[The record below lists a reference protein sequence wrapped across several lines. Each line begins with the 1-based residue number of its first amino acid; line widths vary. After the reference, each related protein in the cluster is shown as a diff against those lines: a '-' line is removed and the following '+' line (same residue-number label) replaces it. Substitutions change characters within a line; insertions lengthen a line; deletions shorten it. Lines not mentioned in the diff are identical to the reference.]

1 MPTAKH
7 NDSAQA
13 SSSPGILRRIRRS
26 LLWVFVFATCA
37 LATLAVGVTFWLA
50 GEGIQLGSVSGIS
63 LSQQGL
69 SVKKLSIK
77 IKDNEFVLNN
87 VLLLHR
93 YAGEQQ
99 PNMPDSPQ
107 DSLAAGWLVQA
118 DRLTV
123 VIPPALRKALLENG
137 LSADIATF
145 DKVKLL
151 TQGALTEGRFVIT
164 AALADAILATPS
176 SEAAYQ
182 QSLHNISIGVTTTPK
197 LQLSGT
203 IGRGDIQ
210 PPLAAFIKDG
220 DRKDNF
226 RNDNQLKN
234 SYPVTFKALSFAL
247 LPAEDGTQPFSV
259 SIDHIAPV
267 IAPVTAASDQSEPDG
282 VHQLSLAVDLLSPL
296 NSLDLRIKTLHWDPA
311 PFLSQQQA
319 SASTDFPHL
328 GHITRLLFQAP
339 VKHIEVASM
348 TIVDYLSQTRFA
360 FQQETENTRFELE
373 GKVQTAKNTLL
384 PVTSHFMA
392 SENKPAVFT
401 VQLTD
406 ADPASPPGVDLVS
419 CHASWQLTS
428 DMPQSLNCKSDN
440 VTKVINYF
448 AIQSIVLPDPNQQQ
462 AAFVAK
468 LTETNQP
475 QKKQLK
481 KSRPEKRQPERKDH
495 QPDSASEP
503 DSLSPVWHYA
513 IEIRAPAS
521 IQFSLPRS
529 HQHSGPNDYSAIALN
544 HDGIW
549 SWALSLDQQQAQ
561 LRLISPEQLD
571 IGVDSPA
578 ARGQIVIH
586 SLSCQVSLTIPD
598 QQTQSAWPQCRST
611 NTLTAQAP
619 LLELDPLNISHL
631 QLLQRI
637 DIQSTGNA
645 LKLNLENTRLSA
657 ETIVLPDYAAQK
669 QNRLSQVRI
678 DIPDTAIQLDNLFSP
693 ASAKSPQ
700 LWLLNVG
707 EAPATLN
714 AAFSSLRTMT
724 TDTKPRKDQGSLPVQ
739 QFDGNLTITLNGLRA
754 EKNAQAWK
762 LASDY
767 STQLAL
773 NVNNQALPVIRNQ
786 GKLTLNSDALAI
798 TGLLSTAQSQ
808 PWLDFSFTQEWK
820 SHISRIQIAQKP
832 ISFSAKQSLQ
842 KYYLAPLPVSAD
854 LHNGSVSLR
863 ADLKYKNALWS
874 GTLDIFTTHLSGHIK
889 DTHFADLNVSLTSQ
903 VTNNAVRSRQPLT
916 VHASWLHFGTLF
928 QDVTASFH
936 FNTDEPLYTLHRA
949 TAKVLG
955 GQLSTRNVVSHS
967 LTNIDVIPLRIQ
979 SLNLKKLMD
988 LFNPEDVELTGA
1000 LDGLLPIRIVNGNPV
1015 IEKGALFSRSPGG
1028 VLRYKE
1034 GASIDDNVRAGGEN
1048 SLKVITRILRNYQYD
1063 SLAVDIDYSKE
1074 GQLNASAR
1082 FKGRNPHFQNGRPV
1096 NINLNI
1102 EDDIPA
1108 LIKTLNTINTS
1119 QFERIFVKQLGLEN

>member
-1 MPTAKH
+1 MPTTEH
-7 NDSAQA
+7 TNSAQA
-13 SSSPGILRRIRRS
+13 SSSSLLCRIRRG
-26 LLWVFVFATCA
+26 LLWVFIFATCS
-37 LATLAVGVTFWLA
+37 LVTLAVGVTFWLA
-50 GEGIQLGSVSGIS
+50 SEGIQLGSVSGIS
-63 LSQQGL
+63 LSQQGM
-69 SVKKLSIK
+69 SVKNLSIK
-77 IKDNEFVLNN
+77 IRDNEFELNN
-87 VLLLHR
+87 VLLFHR
-93 YAGEQQ
+93 YTAEQHPIIQ
-99 PNMPDSPQ
+99 PRHQ
-107 DSLAAGWLVQA
+107 DSRATGWLVQA

-123 VIPPALRKALLENG
+123 VIPSALRRALLENG
-137 LSADIATF
+137 LIADIVTF
-145 DKVKLL
+145 DKVKLM
-151 TQGALTEGRFVIT
+151 TQGALTDGRFMIT
-164 AALADAILATPS
+164 ADLADALLATPLS
-176 SEAAYQ
+176 KTTYQ
-182 QSLHNISIGVTTTPK
+182 QSLHGISISVSTAPN
-197 LQLSGT
+197 LQISGAV
-203 IGRGDIQ
+203 GRGDIQ

-220 DRKDNF
+220 YHRDNLRKDDYRKDNHH
-226 RNDNQLKN
+226 KN
-234 SYPVTFKALSFAL
+234 GYPVTFKTLSFAL
-247 LPAEDGTQPFSV
+247 MPAEDGTQPFSV
-259 SIDHIAPV
+259 SIAHIAS
-267 IAPVTAASDQSEPDG
+267 ATAASEQSERDG
-282 VHQLSLAVDLLSPL
+282 VHQLSLAVDLLSPQS
-296 NSLDLRIKTLHWDPA
+296 SLDLRIKTLRWDPA
-311 PFLSQQQA
+311 PFLPQDQA
-319 SASTDFPHL
+319 SASTGFPRL
-328 GHITRLLFQAP
+328 GQITSLLFQVP
-339 VKHIEVASM
+339 VKHIEIDSI
-348 TIVDYLSQTRFA
+348 TIIDYLSQARFI
-360 FQQETENTRFELE
+360 FQRDAENTRFELE

-384 PVTSHFMA
+384 PVTSYFLA
-392 SENKPAVFT
+392 SEHKPAVFT

-406 ADPASPPGVDLVS
+406 TDHTSPSGIDLVS

-440 VTKVINYF
+440 VTKVLNYF
-448 AIQSIVLPDPNQQQ
+448 SIQSISLPDPNQQQ
-462 AAFVAK
+462 AVFEAK
-468 LTETNQP
+468 LTETDQP

-481 KSRPEKRQPERKDH
+481 KRQPEKKDH

-513 IEIRAPAS
+513 IEISAPGS
-521 IQFSLPRS
+521 IQFRLPRS
-529 HQHSGPNDYSAIALN
+529 HQHSGPNDYSVIALN

-549 SWALSLDQQQAQ
+549 KWALSLDQQQAQ
-561 LRLISPEQLD
+561 LRLTNPEQLD
-571 IGVDSPA
+571 INVERPA
-578 ARGQIVIH
+578 AQGQIVINTLTCH
-586 SLSCQVSLTIPD
+586 VTLTIPA
-598 QQTQSAWPQCRST
+598 QQTETALPQCRST

-619 LLELDPLNISHL
+619 LLELESLKISHL
-631 QLLQRI
+631 QLSQRI
-637 DIQSTGNA
+637 DIQSSGSS

-657 ETIVLPDYAAQK
+657 QTIVLPDYADQK

-678 DIPDTAIQLDNLFSP
+678 EIPDTAIQLDNLLSS
-693 ASAKSPQ
+693 ASAPENTSQ
-700 LWLLNVG
+700 VWLLDVG
-707 EAPATLN
+707 EAPATLS
-714 AAFSSLRTMT
+714 AAFSSLRTINA
-724 TDTKPRKDQGSLPVQ
+724 DTEPGKHQGSLPVQ
-739 QFDGNLTITLNGLRA
+739 QFEGNLAIMSGGLRA

-762 LASDY
+762 LASNY

-773 NVNNQALPVIRNQ
+773 SVNNQALPVIRNQ

-820 SHISRIQIAQKP
+820 SRISRVQIVQKP

-854 LHNGSVSLR
+854 LHNGSISLR
-863 ADLKYKNALWS
+863 ADLQYQNALWS

-889 DTHFADLNVSLTSQ
+889 DTHFADLNVSLTSL
-903 VTNNAVRSRQPLT
+903 VTDNTIRSRQPMT
-916 VHASWLHFGTLF
+916 VHAGWLHFGTLF

-936 FNTDEPLYTLHRA
+936 FDTDEPLYTLHRA
-949 TAKVLG
+949 TANVLG
-955 GQLSTRNVVSHS
+955 GQLSTRNVVSRS

-988 LFNPEDVELTGA
+988 LFNPENVELTGS
-1000 LDGLLPIRIVNGNPV
+1000 LDGLLPIRIVSGNPV

-1034 GASIDDNVRAGGEN
+1034 GTSIDDNVRAGGEN

>member
-13 SSSPGILRRIRRS
+13 SSSSGILRRIRRG
-26 LLWVFVFATCA
+26 LLWGFIFVTCA

-63 LSQQGL
+63 LSQQGI

-93 YAGEQQ
+93 YAGDQQ

-107 DSLAAGWLVQA
+107 NSLAAGWLVKA
-118 DRLTV
+118 DKLTV
-123 VIPPALRKALLENG
+123 VIPPVVRRALFENG
-137 LSADIATF
+137 LSADIVTF
-145 DKVKLL
+145 NKVKLM
-151 TQGALTEGRFVIT
+151 TQGALTEGRFIIT
-164 AALADAILATPS
+164 AAFAEAILATPS
-176 SEAAYQ
+176 SKTDYQ
-182 QSLHNISIGVTTTPK
+182 QALHDISIGVSTTPK

-203 IGRGDIQ
+203 VGRGDFQ
-210 PPLAAFIKDG
+210 PPLAAFIKDDKHG
-220 DRKDNF
+220 DKF
-226 RNDNQLKN
+226 RNADHPQN
-234 SYPVTFKALSFAL
+234 SYPVTFRSLSFAL
-247 LPAEDGTQPFSV
+247 LPPEDGTQPLSV
-259 SIDHIAPV
+259 SVDHIAPV
-267 IAPVTAASDQSEPDG
+267 TASSDQSEQDG
-282 VHQLSLAVDLLSPL
+282 IRQLSLSVDLLSPL
-296 NSLDLRIKTLHWDPA
+296 SSLELSISRLRWDPA
-311 PFLSQQQA
+311 PFLSQEQT
-319 SASTDFPHL
+319 STSTDLPHL
-328 GHITRLLFQAP
+328 GQITRLLFQAP
-339 VKHIEVASM
+339 VKHIEIASM
-348 TIVDYLSQTRFA
+348 AIVDYLSQARFL
-360 FQQETENTRFELE
+360 FQRGTENTRFELE
-373 GKVQTAKNTLL
+373 GKVQTANNTLL
-384 PVTSHFMA
+384 PVTSHFLA

-406 ADPASPPGVDLVS
+406 ADQASLSGVDLVS
-419 CHASWQLTS
+419 CHASWQFTS

-440 VTKVINYF
+440 VTKVLDYF
-448 AIQSIVLPDPNQQQ
+448 AIQSISLPDPNQQQ
-462 AAFVAK
+462 ATFVAK

-475 QKKQLK
+475 KKKQSEK
-481 KSRPEKRQPERKDH
+481 KQPKNKDH
-495 QPDSASEP
+495 QSDSASEP

-513 IEIRAPAS
+513 IEIRAPGS
-521 IQFSLPRS
+521 IQFRLPHS
-529 HQHSGPNDYSAIALN
+529 HQHSGPDDYSAVALN

-549 SWALSLDQQQAQ
+549 RWALSFDQQQAQ
-561 LRLISPEQLD
+561 FRLTTPKQLD
-571 IGVDSPA
+571 IGVKNPA
-578 ARGQIVIH
+578 AQGKIVINT
-586 SLSCQVSLTIPD
+586 LSCHVPLTILAR
-598 QQTQSAWPQCRST
+598 SQCRST
-611 NTLTAQAP
+611 NSLTAQAAV
-619 LLELDPLNISHL
+619 LEIDPLTISNL
-631 QLLQRI
+631 QLSQRI
-637 DIQSTGNA
+637 DIQSTGNV
-645 LKLNLENTRLSA
+645 LKLNLDSTRISA
-657 ETIVLPDYAAQK
+657 RTVALPDYADQK
-669 QNRLSQVRI
+669 QNNLSQVRI
-678 DIPDTAIQLDNLFSP
+678 DIPDTGIQLDNLFSSAP
-693 ASAKSPQ
+693 ASPQ
-700 LWLLNVG
+700 VWLVNVG
-707 EAPATLN
+707 ESPATLN

-724 TDTKPRKDQGSLPVQ
+724 TDTESRKNQSSLPAQ
-739 QFDGNLTITLNGLRA
+739 QFEGNLAITLNSLRA
-754 EKNAQAWK
+754 VKNTQAWK
-762 LASDY
+762 LSSDY

-773 NVNNQALPVIRNQ
+773 SVNNQVLPVIRNQ
-786 GKLTLNSDALAI
+786 GKLTLNADTLAI

-820 SHISRIQIAQKP
+820 SRISRIQIAQKP

-863 ADLKYKNALWS
+863 ADLKFKNALWS
-874 GTLDIFTTHLSGHIK
+874 GSLDIFTTHLSGNIK
-889 DTHFADLNVSLTSQ
+889 DTHFADLNVSLTSL
-903 VTNNAVRSRQPLT
+903 VTNNTIRSRQPLT

-936 FNTDEPLYTLHRA
+936 FDTDEPLYTLHRA

-988 LFNPEDVELTGA
+988 LFNPEDVELTGT

-1034 GASIDDNVRAGGEN
+1034 GANIDENVRAGGEN